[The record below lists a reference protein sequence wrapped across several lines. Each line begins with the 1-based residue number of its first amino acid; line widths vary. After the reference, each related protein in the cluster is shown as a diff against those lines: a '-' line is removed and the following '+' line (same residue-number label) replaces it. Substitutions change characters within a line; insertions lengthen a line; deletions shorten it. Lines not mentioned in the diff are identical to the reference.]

1 MPHLQWLP
9 VSENTPFSA
18 QRDTGPRLRKK
29 SAAISACDTLF
40 FAGGNCAAFLGR
52 FLFLP
57 IFWAV
62 LKVCLPVPVSA
73 RHLVMVERD
82 AEYKWAASTDRRPP
96 FIFSAKSLGTWRT
109 RARAA
114 HFTQR
119 RFSPFRISPKQSHC
133 LFLSIPPA
141 LLTHQSG
148 ELFGNRRNSLRSIA
162 CVRPIARFP
171 PSARHATRQH
181 GLLISLCTNQWAM
194 RCMTIND
201 FCWPPINMWPVHPL
215 HPQER

>member
-1 MPHLQWLP
+1 MPHRQWLP

-114 HFTQR
+114 HLTQR
-119 RFSPFRISPKQSHC
+119 RFFPSRLSPEQSHC
-133 LFLSIPPA
+133 LFLSMPPA
-141 LLTHQSG
+141 PLAHQSG
-148 ELFGNRRNSLRSIA
+148 EPFGNRRMLSPVNS
-162 CVRPIARFP
+162 VRASYSKMPVMRHAN
-171 PSARHATRQH
+171 SARTRQAFSGRKTSAH
-181 GLLISLCTNQWAM
+181 GGGDT
-194 RCMTIND
+194 
-201 FCWPPINMWPVHPL
+201 
-215 HPQER
+215 